1 MPALVW
7 TLDPAE
13 LSPVVGNRNVFRAFL
28 GLLPTGS
35 SSQEKEVRKW
45 MHKQYKIIP
54 KRFWTKYIEEN
65 LEDLLILKKGIEMPY
80 LLQNV
85 RKWLNDCTDKN

>member
-28 GLLPTGS
+28 GAAAHRILFTG
-35 SSQEKEVRKW
+35 
-45 MHKQYKIIP
+45 
-54 KRFWTKYIEEN
+54 
-65 LEDLLILKKGIEMPY
+65 KGGAKM
-80 LLQNV
+80 NA
-85 RKWLNDCTDKN
+85 

>member
-1 MPALVW
+1 
-7 TLDPAE
+7 
-13 LSPVVGNRNVFRAFL
+13 
-28 GLLPTGS
+28 
-35 SSQEKEVRKW
+35 
-45 MHKQYKIIP
+45 MHKQYEIIP

-85 RKWLNDCTDKN
+85 RK